1 MTSQMKESDMPIV
14 NSINVENCIKK
25 GDNLIGFVYD
35 KINVNEEIQHSIKL
49 TLFPISLSTLT
60 IYKKQILLEI
70 ALFNSIAFAI
80 TISLR

>member
-1 MTSQMKESDMPIV
+1 MKESDMPIV
-14 NSINVENCIKK
+14 NSINVENCIKT

>member
-14 NSINVENCIKK
+14 NNINVENCIKT

>member
-14 NSINVENCIKK
+14 NSISVENCIKT